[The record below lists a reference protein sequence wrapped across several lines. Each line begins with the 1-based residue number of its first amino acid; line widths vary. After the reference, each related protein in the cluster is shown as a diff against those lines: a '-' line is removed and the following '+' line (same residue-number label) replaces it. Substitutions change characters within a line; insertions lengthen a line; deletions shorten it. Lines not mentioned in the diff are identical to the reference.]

1 MIIYKVHVQV
11 MWYLIGNKMMNSTAR
26 TFHAQV
32 RLERC
37 KTDGDII
44 IKGKLKRPHV
54 RLNLSWF
61 VNNMITSFY
70 WINATIYWNCSNCCY
85 WFKKSLNIK
94 MKVGTNQ
101 NLCLHGFMGVLQ
113 SVYLSPLSMQVN
125 KFLFNCYWFSKS
137 WCKIFIIVMRLLL

>member
-1 MIIYKVHVQV
+1 

-61 VNNMITSFY
+61 VNNMSTSFTELMLQFTE
-70 WINATIYWNCSNCCY
+70 IVQTAVTDL
-85 WFKKSLNIK
+85 KKLE
-94 MKVGTNQ
+94 
-101 NLCLHGFMGVLQ
+101 H
-113 SVYLSPLSMQVN
+113 
-125 KFLFNCYWFSKS
+125 
-137 WCKIFIIVMRLLL
+137 

>member
-1 MIIYKVHVQV
+1 

-61 VNNMITSFY
+61 VNNMITRFY